1 MSGGPAV
8 TELEAGGR
16 LGPYRLGEVL
26 GEGAVGIVFKAVH
39 EADGRVVALKVLRDE
54 LSADETYR
62 RRFAREGKIAG
73 GLSHPHLVPVLDV
86 GEADGHP
93 YLAARYVEGVSL
105 AELLDEGPLPAS
117 AVLRVVA
124 EVATGLDA
132 VHREGLVHRDVKP
145 WNILLDASG
154 SSFLTDFGL
163 AKGTAA
169 TVLTRPGY
177 VVGTLDYLS
186 PEVIKGEDAGP
197 AADIYAL
204 GCVTYECVAGRPPFA
219 GGTFVETTLAI
230 LEDEPSDPCSDR
242 DDLPPDLSF
251 AVLQALAKAPADR
264 PATAAAYALMLRV
277 SARPG

>member
-1 MSGGPAV
+1 MSGGPAA

-26 GEGAVGIVFKAVH
+26 GEGGVGIVYKAVH
-39 EADGRVVALKVLRDE
+39 EADGRVVALKVLRHE

-62 RRFAREGKIAG
+62 RRFAREGRIAG

-154 SSFLTDFGL
+154 TSFLTDFGL
-163 AKGTAA
+163 AKGAAA
-169 TVLTRPGY
+169 TVLTRPGH
-177 VVGTLDYLS
+177 VVGTLDYLA
-186 PEVIKGEDAGP
+186 PEVIKGQVAGP

-204 GCVTYECVAGRPPFA
+204 GCVTYECVAGRPPFV

-230 LEDEPSDPCSDR
+230 LEDEPSDPCADR

>member
-1 MSGGPAV
+1 M

-26 GEGAVGIVFKAVH
+26 GEGGVGIVFKAVH

-73 GLSHPHLVPVLDV
+73 GLSHPHLVPVLDA

-93 YLAARYVEGVSL
+93 YLAARYVDGVSL

-145 WNILLDASG
+145 WNILLDESG
-154 SSFLTDFGL
+154 TSFLTDFGL
-163 AKGTAA
+163 AKGAAA

-177 VVGTLDYLS
+177 VVGTLDYL
-186 PEVIKGEDAGP
+186 
-197 AADIYAL
+197 
-204 GCVTYECVAGRPPFA
+204 VARGDQ
-219 GGTFVETTLAI
+219 G
-230 LEDEPSDPCSDR
+230 
-242 DDLPPDLSF
+242 
-251 AVLQALAKAPADR
+251 
-264 PATAAAYALMLRV
+264 
-277 SARPG
+277 